1 MRILA
6 GKYKSKKIETINSPF
21 TRPMMSKVREAIFSS
36 LQNNIQDSYVLDLY
50 AGSGSL
56 GIEAMS
62 RGAGFV
68 TFVEN
73 SKDCEKVINKN
84 LKDLDNNYKV
94 STLSVQTFI
103 DSSVNKYDLI
113 FYDPPFK
120 LQSEIVDEEVNV
132 LSNILEKDGYLITH
146 RHSSENSIKFNEI
159 FHIHKEKKY
168 GQSKIVIVRKL

>member
-21 TRPMMSKVREAIFSS
+21 TRPMMSKVREAIFNS

-62 RGAGFV
+62 RGARFV

-113 FYDPPFK
+113 FYDSPFK

-132 LSNILEKDGYLITH
+132 LSNILEKDGYLITTDIH
-146 RHSSENSIKFNEI
+146 LKTVLNLTRFFIFIK
-159 FHIHKEKKY
+159 KKNMA
-168 GQSKIVIVRKL
+168 KVKL